1 VSVMTLA
8 VAMAIVGVGGWGV
21 AILLLGTPYA
31 RACTWSARIGM
42 MATTVCIVG
51 LLAYDAIWGL
61 AR

>member
-1 VSVMTLA
+1 
-8 VAMAIVGVGGWGV
+8 MAIVGVGGWGV